1 VAKWDKL
8 SKTFEEGKNKDKAK
22 DTRFDQLDVIQKS
35 IAIVKTVDKLK
46 TQGIPVTKKAEMD
59 YLLALRVLEK
69 NNIDVLEYSH
79 KPTEKPNPT
88 TTEHIS
94 SSSASDSPVKR
105 NPQDHPEEFK
115 IALEFSRKTVAE
127 VEALLKQEKPV
138 PVEKMEA
145 YELSKKFLKKYT

>member
-8 SKTFEEGKNKDKAK
+8 SKTFEEGKNQDKAK
-22 DTRFDQLDVIQKS
+22 DTKFDQLDVIQKS

-46 TQGIPVTKKAEMD
+46 AQGISVTKKAEMD

-69 NNIDVLEYSH
+69 NNIDILEYPH
-79 KPTEKPNPT
+79 KPAEKPNVT
-88 TTEHIS
+88 TTEPVSPS
-94 SSSASDSPVKR
+94 SPSEAPVKR

-138 PVEKMEA
+138 PVEKMES